1 MRLRAYIL
9 SFILPIFGY
18 GQVTL
23 LSETDTKEYQVR
35 EPFNLSIGLEIIGE
49 NYQQQSPVRF
59 PDLSKFEIL
68 GNATESVA
76 AIDPETGNVVRQ
88 VLYHLILQP
97 KHAGKTRIGSAL
109 VQVNGKTYKS
119 EPFEILVRDGKRKHD
134 AWGRSVSMVMEVLDK
149 EVYESQ
155 PGNVVLKLKAN
166 PHNYLDFRK
175 VNQIKLPQKTK
186 NIYTVNL
193 KREDIEIDKN
203 DETAMQVIASFV
215 VVPEKDG
222 NLFVSPATALF
233 NEERILSNPLKI
245 HVKKLPEGAP
255 RGFKNAVGKFDLE
268 VEIPKEEVE
277 VNQPMDVFVK
287 LKGKGNII
295 GVELP
300 KIVESD
306 DYTILKPTQKID
318 VKESELS
325 GEKTDHYVII
335 PKKEGEIT
343 IRYENF
349 AYFDIDEKQYQTINS
364 DDIKILSLSREA
376 MDSPTS
382 TLGKMMDNTGHIL
395 KKVNLLPVSE
405 EENEEESFDYGRF
418 VGMGLLVF
426 GSLLAIYFF
435 TFRKK
440 KPKQWS
446 SVQED
451 DKITTIAETEELLK
465 ENISIGKEYYFGALK
480 NAADKGNSTSF
491 FENYQELHTEAEN
504 QIKRLKNQTI
514 SEFLEEIENA
524 DFVKDFEQFRIEI
537 QEAKYAPVHE
547 DLYEFYNDIVKFY
560 TKIME

>member
-9 SFILPIFGY
+9 LFILPIFGY

-49 NYQQQSPVRF
+49 NYQQQSPVRL

-149 EVYESQ
+149 EVYENQ
-155 PGNVVLKLKAN
+155 PVNVVLKLKAN

-222 NLFVSPATALF
+222 NLFVAPATALF

-277 VNQPMDVFVK
+277 VNQPMDVFVR

-295 GVELP
+295 GAELP

-364 DDIKILSLSREA
+364 DDIKILSLSKEA

-382 TLGKMMDNTGHIL
+382 TLGKMMDDTGHIL

-418 VGMGLLVF
+418 AGMGLLVF

-480 NAADKGNSTSF
+480 NAADKGNTASF

-514 SEFLEEIENA
+514 SEFLEEIESP
-524 DFVKDFEQFRIEI
+524 DFVKDFEQFRTEI

>member
-1 MRLRAYIL
+1 MRLRVYIL

-49 NYQQQSPVRF
+49 NYQQQSPVRL

-109 VQVNGKTYKS
+109 VQVNGRTYKS

-149 EVYESQ
+149 EVYENQ
-155 PGNVVLKLKAN
+155 PVNVVLKLKAN

-295 GVELP
+295 GAELP

-364 DDIKILSLSREA
+364 DDIKILSLSKEA

-382 TLGKMMDNTGHIL
+382 TLGKMMDDTGHIL

-418 VGMGLLVF
+418 AGMGLLVF
-426 GSLLAIYFF
+426 SSLLAIYFF

-440 KPKQWS
+440 KPKQRS

-480 NAADKGNSTSF
+480 NAADKGNTASF
-491 FENYQELHTEAEN
+491 FENYQELHTETEN

-524 DFVKDFEQFRIEI
+524 DFVKDFEQFRTEI

>member
-49 NYQQQSPVRF
+49 NYQQQSPVRL

-109 VQVNGKTYKS
+109 VQVNGRTYKS

-149 EVYESQ
+149 EVYENQ
-155 PGNVVLKLKAN
+155 AVNVVLKLKAN

-175 VNQIKLPQKTK
+175 VNQIKLPQNTK

-295 GVELP
+295 GAELP

-364 DDIKILSLSREA
+364 DDIKILSLSKEA

-382 TLGKMMDNTGHIL
+382 TLGKMMDDTGHIL

-418 VGMGLLVF
+418 AGMGLLVF

-440 KPKQWS
+440 KPKQRS

-480 NAADKGNSTSF
+480 NAADKGNTASF

-524 DFVKDFEQFRIEI
+524 DFVKDFEQFRTEI
-537 QEAKYAPVHE
+537 QEAKYAPIHG
-547 DLYEFYNDIVKFY
+547 DLYEFYNNIVKFY

>member
-49 NYQQQSPVRF
+49 NYQQQSPVRL

-149 EVYESQ
+149 EVYENQ
-155 PGNVVLKLKAN
+155 PVNVVLKLKAN

-537 QEAKYAPVHE
+537 QEAKYAPIHE

>member
-1 MRLRAYIL
+1 MRLRVYIL

-49 NYQQQSPVRF
+49 NYQQQSPVRL

-109 VQVNGKTYKS
+109 VQVNGRTYKS

-149 EVYESQ
+149 EVYENQ
-155 PGNVVLKLKAN
+155 PVNMVLKLKAN

-268 VEIPKEEVE
+268 VEIPKDEVE

-295 GVELP
+295 GAELP

-364 DDIKILSLSREA
+364 DDIKILSLSKEA

-382 TLGKMMDNTGHIL
+382 TLGKMMDDTGHIL

-418 VGMGLLVF
+418 AGMGLLVF

-440 KPKQWS
+440 KPKQWN

-480 NAADKGNSTSF
+480 NAVDKGNFASF

-524 DFVKDFEQFRIEI
+524 DFVKDFEQFRTEI

-547 DLYEFYNDIVKFY
+547 DLYEFYNNIVKFY

>member
-49 NYQQQSPVRF
+49 NYQQQSPVRL

-149 EVYESQ
+149 EVYENQ
-155 PGNVVLKLKAN
+155 PVNVVLKLKAN

-295 GVELP
+295 GAELP

-364 DDIKILSLSREA
+364 DDIKILSLSKEA
-376 MDSPTS
+376 MDSPAS

-405 EENEEESFDYGRF
+405 EEKEEESFDFGRF
-418 VGMGLLVF
+418 AGIGLLVF
-426 GSLLAIYFF
+426 GLLLAIYFF

-440 KPKQWS
+440 KPKQRS

-480 NAADKGNSTSF
+480 NAAYKGDSAGF

>member
-9 SFILPIFGY
+9 LLILPIFGY

-49 NYQQQSPVRF
+49 NYQQQSPVRL

-109 VQVNGKTYKS
+109 VQVNGRTYKS
-119 EPFEILVRDGKRKHD
+119 EPFEILVKDGKRKHD

-149 EVYESQ
+149 EVYENQ
-155 PGNVVLKLKAN
+155 PVNVVLKLKAN

-222 NLFVSPATALF
+222 NLFVAPATALF

-364 DDIKILSLSREA
+364 DDIKILSLSKEA

-382 TLGKMMDNTGHIL
+382 TLGKMMDDTGHIL

-418 VGMGLLVF
+418 AGIGLLVF

-465 ENISIGKEYYFGALK
+465 ENISIGKEYYLGAIK
-480 NAADKGNSTSF
+480 NAVDKGDSANF
-491 FENYQELHTEAEN
+491 FENYQELHEEAEN
-504 QIKRLKNQTI
+504 QIKRLKNQTV

-524 DFVKDFEQFRIEI
+524 DFVKDFEQFRTEI

>member
-49 NYQQQSPVRF
+49 NYQQQSPVRL

-149 EVYESQ
+149 EVYENQ
-155 PGNVVLKLKAN
+155 PVNVVLKLKAN

-295 GVELP
+295 GAELP

-306 DYTILKPTQKID
+306 DYTILKPTQKIE
-318 VKESELS
+318 VKESEHS

-364 DDIKILSLSREA
+364 DDIKILSLSKEA
-376 MDSPTS
+376 MDYPTS
-382 TLGKMMDNTGHIL
+382 TLGKMMDDTGHIL

-418 VGMGLLVF
+418 AGMGLLVF

-480 NAADKGNSTSF
+480 NAADKGNTASF

-514 SEFLEEIENA
+514 SEFLEEIESP
-524 DFVKDFEQFRIEI
+524 DFVKDFEQFRTEI

>member
-9 SFILPIFGY
+9 LFILPIFGY

-49 NYQQQSPVRF
+49 NYQQQSPVRL

-149 EVYESQ
+149 EVYENQ
-155 PGNVVLKLKAN
+155 PVNVVLKLKAN

-222 NLFVSPATALF
+222 NLFVAPATALF

-295 GVELP
+295 GAELP
-300 KIVESD
+300 KIVESE
-306 DYTILKPTQKID
+306 DYTILKPTQKIE

-364 DDIKILSLSREA
+364 DDIKILSLSKED
-376 MDSPTS
+376 MDSPKS
-382 TLGKMMDNTGHIL
+382 TLGKMMDDTGHIL

-405 EENEEESFDYGRF
+405 KEKEEESFDFGRF
-418 VGMGLLVF
+418 AGIGLLVF
-426 GSLLAIYFF
+426 SSLLAIYFF

-480 NAADKGNSTSF
+480 NAADKGDSASF

-524 DFVKDFEQFRIEI
+524 DFVKDFEQFRTEI
-537 QEAKYAPVHE
+537 QEVKYAPVHE

>member
-49 NYQQQSPVRF
+49 NYQQQSPVRL

-119 EPFEILVRDGKRKHD
+119 EPFEILVRDGKRKHE

-149 EVYESQ
+149 EVYENQ
-155 PGNVVLKLKAN
+155 PVNVVLKLKAN

-222 NLFVSPATALF
+222 NLLVSPATALF

-295 GVELP
+295 GAELP

-306 DYTILKPTQKID
+306 DYTILKPTQKIE
-318 VKESELS
+318 VKESEHS

-343 IRYENF
+343 IRYEDF

-364 DDIKILSLSREA
+364 DDIKILSLSKEA

-382 TLGKMMDNTGHIL
+382 TLGKMMDDTGHIL
-395 KKVNLLPVSE
+395 KKVNLLPISE
-405 EENEEESFDYGRF
+405 EEKEEESFDFGRF
-418 VGMGLLVF
+418 AGIGLLVF

-480 NAADKGNSTSF
+480 NAADKGNTASF

-514 SEFLEEIENA
+514 SEFLEETENA
-524 DFVKDFEQFRIEI
+524 DFVKDFEQFRTEI

>member
-49 NYQQQSPVRF
+49 NYQQQSPVRL

-149 EVYESQ
+149 EVYENQ
-155 PGNVVLKLKAN
+155 PVNVVLKLKAN

-268 VEIPKEEVE
+268 VEIPKDEVE

-295 GVELP
+295 GAELP

-343 IRYENF
+343 IRCENF

-364 DDIKILSLSREA
+364 DDIKILSLSKEA

-382 TLGKMMDNTGHIL
+382 TLGKMMDDTGHIL

-418 VGMGLLVF
+418 AGMGLLVF

-440 KPKQWS
+440 KPKQWN

-480 NAADKGNSTSF
+480 NAVDKGNFASF

-524 DFVKDFEQFRIEI
+524 DFVKDFEQFRTEI

-547 DLYEFYNDIVKFY
+547 DLYEFYNNIVKFY

>member
-49 NYQQQSPVRF
+49 NYQQQSPVRL

-76 AIDPETGNVVRQ
+76 AIDPETGNMVRQ

-119 EPFEILVRDGKRKHD
+119 EPFEILVRDGKRKNE

-149 EVYESQ
+149 EVYENQ
-155 PGNVVLKLKAN
+155 PVNVVLKLKAN

-222 NLFVSPATALF
+222 NLFVAPATALF

-295 GVELP
+295 EAELP

-306 DYTILKPTQKID
+306 DYTILKPTQKIE
-318 VKESELS
+318 VKESEHS

-335 PKKEGEIT
+335 PKKEGEII

-349 AYFDIDEKQYQTINS
+349 AYFDIDEKQYQTINL
-364 DDIKILSLSREA
+364 DDIKILSLSKED
-376 MDSPTS
+376 MDSPKS
-382 TLGKMMDNTGHIL
+382 TLGKMMDDTGHIL

-405 EENEEESFDYGRF
+405 EEKEEESFDFGRF
-418 VGMGLLVF
+418 VGIGLLVF

-480 NAADKGNSTSF
+480 NAAYKGDSASF

-524 DFVKDFEQFRIEI
+524 DLVKDFEQFRTEI

>member
-49 NYQQQSPVRF
+49 NYQQQSPVRL

-109 VQVNGKTYKS
+109 VQVNGRTYKS
-119 EPFEILVRDGKRKHD
+119 EPFEILVRDGKRKHE

-149 EVYESQ
+149 EVYENQ
-155 PGNVVLKLKAN
+155 PVNVVLKLKAN

-295 GVELP
+295 GAELP

-306 DYTILKPTQKID
+306 DYTILKPTQKIE
-318 VKESELS
+318 VKESEHS

-364 DDIKILSLSREA
+364 DEIKILSLSKEA

-382 TLGKMMDNTGHIL
+382 TLGKMMDDTGHIL

-418 VGMGLLVF
+418 AGIGLLVF

-440 KPKQWS
+440 KPKQWN
-446 SVQED
+446 SVQKD

-480 NAADKGNSTSF
+480 NAVDKGNTASF

-524 DFVKDFEQFRIEI
+524 DFVKDFEQFRTEI

>member
-49 NYQQQSPVRF
+49 NYQQQSPVRL

-149 EVYESQ
+149 EVYENQ
-155 PGNVVLKLKAN
+155 PVNVVLKLKAN

-418 VGMGLLVF
+418 AGIGLLVF

-465 ENISIGKEYYFGALK
+465 ENISIGKEYYLGAIK
-480 NAADKGNSTSF
+480 NAVDKGDSANF
-491 FENYQELHTEAEN
+491 FENYQELHEEAEN

-514 SEFLEEIENA
+514 SEFLEETESP
-524 DFVKDFEQFRIEI
+524 DFVKDFEQFRTEI

>member
-49 NYQQQSPVRF
+49 NYQQQSPVRL

-109 VQVNGKTYKS
+109 VQVNGRTYKS

-149 EVYESQ
+149 EVYENQ
-155 PGNVVLKLKAN
+155 PVNVVLKLKAN

-222 NLFVSPATALF
+222 NLFVAPATALF

-295 GVELP
+295 GAELP

-364 DDIKILSLSREA
+364 DDIKILSLSKEA

-382 TLGKMMDNTGHIL
+382 TLGKMMDDTGHIL

-405 EENEEESFDYGRF
+405 EENEEESFDFGRF
-418 VGMGLLVF
+418 AGIGLLVF

-480 NAADKGNSTSF
+480 NAAYKGDSAGF

-524 DFVKDFEQFRIEI
+524 DFAQDFEKFRNKI
-537 QEAKYAPVHE
+537 QEVKYTPIHG

>member
-49 NYQQQSPVRF
+49 NYQQQSPVRL

-109 VQVNGKTYKS
+109 VQVNGRTYKS

-149 EVYESQ
+149 EVYENQ
-155 PGNVVLKLKAN
+155 PVNVVLKLKAN

-295 GVELP
+295 GAELP

-349 AYFDIDEKQYQTINS
+349 AYFDTDEKQYQTINS
-364 DDIKILSLSREA
+364 DDIKILSLSKEA

-382 TLGKMMDNTGHIL
+382 TLGKMMDDTGHIL

-418 VGMGLLVF
+418 AGMGLLVF

-446 SVQED
+446 SVQEN

-480 NAADKGNSTSF
+480 NAADKGNFASF

-514 SEFLEEIENA
+514 SEFLEETENA
-524 DFVKDFEQFRIEI
+524 DFVKDFEQFRTEI

>member
-149 EVYESQ
+149 EVYENQ
-155 PGNVVLKLKAN
+155 PVNVVLKLKAN

-524 DFVKDFEQFRIEI
+524 DFVKDFEQFRTEI

-547 DLYEFYNDIVKFY
+547 DLYEFYNNIVKFY

>member
-149 EVYESQ
+149 EVYENQ
-155 PGNVVLKLKAN
+155 PVNVVLKLKAN

-186 NIYTVNL
+186 NFYTVNL

>member
-149 EVYESQ
+149 EVYENQ
-155 PGNVVLKLKAN
+155 PVNVVLKLKAN

-233 NEERILSNPLKI
+233 NEERILCNPLKI

-537 QEAKYAPVHE
+537 QEAKYAPIHE

>member
-49 NYQQQSPVRF
+49 NYQQQSPVRL

-149 EVYESQ
+149 EVYENQ
-155 PGNVVLKLKAN
+155 PVNVVLKLKAN

-222 NLFVSPATALF
+222 NLFVAPATALF

-418 VGMGLLVF
+418 AGIGLLVF

-465 ENISIGKEYYFGALK
+465 ENISIGKEYYFGAIK
-480 NAADKGNSTSF
+480 NAVDKGNFASF
-491 FENYQELHTEAEN
+491 FENYQELHAEAEN

-524 DFVKDFEQFRIEI
+524 DFVKDFEQFRTGI

-547 DLYEFYNDIVKFY
+547 DLYEFYNNIVKFY

>member
-49 NYQQQSPVRF
+49 NYQQQSPVRL

-149 EVYESQ
+149 EVYENQ
-155 PGNVVLKLKAN
+155 PVNVVLKLKAN

-295 GVELP
+295 GAELP

-364 DDIKILSLSREA
+364 DDIKILSLSKEA

-382 TLGKMMDNTGHIL
+382 TLGKMMDDTGHIL

-405 EENEEESFDYGRF
+405 EENEEESFDFGRF
-418 VGMGLLVF
+418 AGIGLLVF

-446 SVQED
+446 SVQEN

-465 ENISIGKEYYFGALK
+465 ENIFIGKEYYFGALK
-480 NAADKGNSTSF
+480 NAADKGNTASF

-514 SEFLEEIENA
+514 SEFLEETESP
-524 DFVKDFEQFRIEI
+524 DFVKDFEQFRTEI

>member
-119 EPFEILVRDGKRKHD
+119 EPFEILVRDGKPKHD

-149 EVYESQ
+149 EVYENQ
-155 PGNVVLKLKAN
+155 PVNVVLKLKAN

-245 HVKKLPEGAP
+245 HGKKLPEGAP

-335 PKKEGEIT
+335 PKKEEEIT
-343 IRYENF
+343 IRYEDF

-364 DDIKILSLSREA
+364 DDIKILSLSKEA

-382 TLGKMMDNTGHIL
+382 TLGKMMDDTGHIL

>member
-119 EPFEILVRDGKRKHD
+119 EPFEILVRDGKRKHE

-149 EVYESQ
+149 EVYENQ
-155 PGNVVLKLKAN
+155 PVNVVLKLKAN

-222 NLFVSPATALF
+222 NLFVAPATALF

-364 DDIKILSLSREA
+364 DDIKILSLSKEA

-382 TLGKMMDNTGHIL
+382 TLGKMMDDTGHIL

-418 VGMGLLVF
+418 AGMGLLVF

-440 KPKQWS
+440 KPKQRS

-480 NAADKGNSTSF
+480 NAADKGNTASF

-537 QEAKYAPVHE
+537 QEAKYAPIHE

>member
-49 NYQQQSPVRF
+49 NYQQQSPVRL

-109 VQVNGKTYKS
+109 VQVNGRTYKS

-149 EVYESQ
+149 EVYENQ
-155 PGNVVLKLKAN
+155 PVNVVLKLKAN

-222 NLFVSPATALF
+222 NLFVAPATALF

-306 DYTILKPTQKID
+306 DYTILKPTQKIE

-364 DDIKILSLSREA
+364 DDIKILSLSKEA

-382 TLGKMMDNTGHIL
+382 TLGKMMDDTGHIL

-405 EENEEESFDYGRF
+405 EENEEESFDFGRF
-418 VGMGLLVF
+418 AGIGLLVF

-440 KPKQWS
+440 KPKQRS

-480 NAADKGNSTSF
+480 NAAYKGDSAGF

-514 SEFLEEIENA
+514 SEFLEETESP
-524 DFVKDFEQFRIEI
+524 DFVKDFEQFRTEI

-547 DLYEFYNDIVKFY
+547 DLYEFYNNIVKFY

>member
-9 SFILPIFGY
+9 LFILPIFGY

-49 NYQQQSPVRF
+49 NYQQQSPVRL

-97 KHAGKTRIGSAL
+97 KQAGKTRIGSAL
-109 VQVNGKTYKS
+109 VQVNGKTYRS

-149 EVYESQ
+149 EVYENQ
-155 PGNVVLKLKAN
+155 PVNVVLKLKAN

-295 GVELP
+295 GAELP

-306 DYTILKPTQKID
+306 DYTILKPTQKIE
-318 VKESELS
+318 VKESEHS

-364 DDIKILSLSREA
+364 DDIKILSLSKED
-376 MDSPTS
+376 MDSPKS
-382 TLGKMMDNTGHIL
+382 TLGKMMDDTGHIL

-405 EENEEESFDYGRF
+405 EEKEEESFDFGRF
-418 VGMGLLVF
+418 VGIGLLVF

-480 NAADKGNSTSF
+480 NAAYKGDSASF

-524 DFVKDFEQFRIEI
+524 DLVKDFEQFRTEI

>member
-149 EVYESQ
+149 EVYENQ
-155 PGNVVLKLKAN
+155 PVNVVLKLKAN
-166 PHNYLDFRK
+166 PHSYLDFRK

-295 GVELP
+295 GAELP

-325 GEKTDHYVII
+325 GEKTGHYVII

-349 AYFDIDEKQYQTINS
+349 AYFDTDEKQYQTINS
-364 DDIKILSLSREA
+364 DDIKILSLSKEA

-382 TLGKMMDNTGHIL
+382 TLGKMMDDTGHIL

-418 VGMGLLVF
+418 AGMGLLVF

-446 SVQED
+446 SVQEN

-480 NAADKGNSTSF
+480 NAADKGNFASF

-514 SEFLEEIENA
+514 SEFLEETENA
-524 DFVKDFEQFRIEI
+524 DFVKDFEQFRTEI

>member
-49 NYQQQSPVRF
+49 NYQQQSPVRL

-149 EVYESQ
+149 EVYENQ
-155 PGNVVLKLKAN
+155 LVNVVLKLKAN
-166 PHNYLDFRK
+166 THNYLDFRK

-268 VEIPKEEVE
+268 VEIPKDEVE

-295 GVELP
+295 GAELP

-306 DYTILKPTQKID
+306 DYTILKPTQKIE
-318 VKESELS
+318 VKESEHS

-364 DDIKILSLSREA
+364 DDIKILSLSKEA

-382 TLGKMMDNTGHIL
+382 TLGKMMDDTGHIL

-405 EENEEESFDYGRF
+405 EEKEEESFDFGRF
-418 VGMGLLVF
+418 AGIGLLVF

-480 NAADKGNSTSF
+480 NAADKGNFASF

-524 DFVKDFEQFRIEI
+524 DFVKDFEQFRTEI

-547 DLYEFYNDIVKFY
+547 DLYEFYNNIVKFY

>member
-49 NYQQQSPVRF
+49 NYQQQSPVRL

-119 EPFEILVRDGKRKHD
+119 EPFEILVRDGKRKNE

-149 EVYESQ
+149 EVYENQ
-155 PGNVVLKLKAN
+155 PVNVVLKLKAN

-222 NLFVSPATALF
+222 NLFVAPATALF

-306 DYTILKPTQKID
+306 DYTILKPTQKIE

-364 DDIKILSLSREA
+364 DDIKILSLSKEA

-382 TLGKMMDNTGHIL
+382 TLGKMMDDTGHIL

-405 EENEEESFDYGRF
+405 EEKEEESFDFGRF
-418 VGMGLLVF
+418 AGIGLLVF

-440 KPKQWS
+440 KPKQWN

-480 NAADKGNSTSF
+480 NAADKGNTTRF

-514 SEFLEEIENA
+514 SEFLEETESP
-524 DFVKDFEQFRIEI
+524 DFVKDFEQFRTEI

-547 DLYEFYNDIVKFY
+547 DLYEFYNNIVKFY

>member
-149 EVYESQ
+149 EVYENQ
-155 PGNVVLKLKAN
+155 PVNVVLKLKAN

-524 DFVKDFEQFRIEI
+524 DFVKDFEQFRTEI

>member
-49 NYQQQSPVRF
+49 NYQQQSPVRL

-76 AIDPETGNVVRQ
+76 AIDPETGNMVRQ

-119 EPFEILVRDGKRKHD
+119 EPFEILVRDGKRKNE

-149 EVYESQ
+149 EVYENQ
-155 PGNVVLKLKAN
+155 PVNVVLKLKAN

-222 NLFVSPATALF
+222 NLFVAPATALF

-306 DYTILKPTQKID
+306 DYTILKPTQKIE

-364 DDIKILSLSREA
+364 DDIKILSLSKEA

-382 TLGKMMDNTGHIL
+382 TLGKMMDDTGHIL

-405 EENEEESFDYGRF
+405 EEKEEESFDFGRF
-418 VGMGLLVF
+418 AGIGLLVF

-440 KPKQWS
+440 KPKQRS

-480 NAADKGNSTSF
+480 NAADKGNTTRF

-524 DFVKDFEQFRIEI
+524 DFVKDFEQFRTEI

-547 DLYEFYNDIVKFY
+547 DLYEFYNNIVKFY

>member
-49 NYQQQSPVRF
+49 NYQQQSPVRL

-109 VQVNGKTYKS
+109 VQVNGRTYKS
-119 EPFEILVRDGKRKHD
+119 EPFEILVRDGKRKHE

-149 EVYESQ
+149 EVYENQ
-155 PGNVVLKLKAN
+155 PVNVVLKLKAN

-222 NLFVSPATALF
+222 NLFVAPATALF

-364 DDIKILSLSREA
+364 DDIKILSLSKEA

-382 TLGKMMDNTGHIL
+382 TLGKMMDDTGHIL

-418 VGMGLLVF
+418 AGMGLLVF

-440 KPKQWS
+440 KPKQRS

-480 NAADKGNSTSF
+480 NAADKGNTASF

-524 DFVKDFEQFRIEI
+524 DFVKDFEQFRTEI

>member
-1 MRLRAYIL
+1 
-9 SFILPIFGY
+9 
-18 GQVTL
+18 
-23 LSETDTKEYQVR
+23 
-35 EPFNLSIGLEIIGE
+35 
-49 NYQQQSPVRF
+49 
-59 PDLSKFEIL
+59 
-68 GNATESVA
+68 
-76 AIDPETGNVVRQ
+76 
-88 VLYHLILQP
+88 
-97 KHAGKTRIGSAL
+97 
-109 VQVNGKTYKS
+109 
-119 EPFEILVRDGKRKHD
+119 
-134 AWGRSVSMVMEVLDK
+134 
-149 EVYESQ
+149 
-155 PGNVVLKLKAN
+155 
-166 PHNYLDFRK
+166 
-175 VNQIKLPQKTK
+175 
-186 NIYTVNL
+186 
-193 KREDIEIDKN
+193 
-203 DETAMQVIASFV
+203 MQVIASFV

-222 NLFVSPATALF
+222 NLFVAPATALF

-295 GVELP
+295 GAELP

-364 DDIKILSLSREA
+364 DDIKILSLSKEA

-382 TLGKMMDNTGHIL
+382 TLGKMMDDTGHIL
-395 KKVNLLPVSE
+395 KKVNLLPISE
-405 EENEEESFDYGRF
+405 EEKEEESFDFGRF
-418 VGMGLLVF
+418 AGIGLLVF

-480 NAADKGNSTSF
+480 NAADKGNTASF

-514 SEFLEEIENA
+514 SEFLEETENA
-524 DFVKDFEQFRIEI
+524 DFVKDFEQFRTEI

>member
-18 GQVTL
+18 GQETL

-49 NYQQQSPVRF
+49 NYQQQSPVRL

-149 EVYESQ
+149 EVYENQ
-155 PGNVVLKLKAN
+155 PVNVVLKLKAN

-186 NIYTVNL
+186 NIYIVNL

-245 HVKKLPEGAP
+245 YVKKLPEGAP

-268 VEIPKEEVE
+268 IEIPKEEVE

-295 GVELP
+295 GAELP

-306 DYTILKPTQKID
+306 DYTILKPTQKIE
-318 VKESELS
+318 VKESEHS

-364 DDIKILSLSREA
+364 DDIKILSLSKEA

-382 TLGKMMDNTGHIL
+382 TLGKMMDDTGHIL

-440 KPKQWS
+440 KPKQWN

-465 ENISIGKEYYFGALK
+465 DNISIGKEYYFGALK
-480 NAADKGNSTSF
+480 NAADKGDSAGF

-524 DFVKDFEQFRIEI
+524 DFVKDFEQFRTEI

-547 DLYEFYNDIVKFY
+547 GLYEFYNDIVKFY

>member
-149 EVYESQ
+149 EVYENQ
-155 PGNVVLKLKAN
+155 PVNVVLKLKAN

-245 HVKKLPEGAP
+245 HGKKLPEGAP

-343 IRYENF
+343 IRYEDF

-364 DDIKILSLSREA
+364 DDIKILSLSKEA

-382 TLGKMMDNTGHIL
+382 TLGKMMDDTGHIL

>member
-149 EVYESQ
+149 EVYENQ
-155 PGNVVLKLKAN
+155 PVNVVLKLKAN

-382 TLGKMMDNTGHIL
+382 TLGKMMENTGHIL

-440 KPKQWS
+440 KPKQRS

-524 DFVKDFEQFRIEI
+524 DFVKDFEQFRTEI

-547 DLYEFYNDIVKFY
+547 DLYEFYNNIVKFY

>member
-49 NYQQQSPVRF
+49 NYQQQSPVRL

-149 EVYESQ
+149 EVYENQ
-155 PGNVVLKLKAN
+155 PVNVVLKLKAN

-295 GVELP
+295 GAELP

-306 DYTILKPTQKID
+306 DYTILKPTQKIE
-318 VKESELS
+318 VKESEHS

-364 DDIKILSLSREA
+364 DDIKILSLSKEA

-382 TLGKMMDNTGHIL
+382 TLGKMMDDTGHIL

-418 VGMGLLVF
+418 AGMGLLVF

-440 KPKQWS
+440 KPKQRS

-480 NAADKGNSTSF
+480 NAADKGNTASF

-524 DFVKDFEQFRIEI
+524 DFVKDFEQFRTEI

>member
-49 NYQQQSPVRF
+49 NYQQQSPVRL

-76 AIDPETGNVVRQ
+76 AIDPETGNMVRQ

-119 EPFEILVRDGKRKHD
+119 EPFEILVRDGKRKNE

-149 EVYESQ
+149 EVYENQ
-155 PGNVVLKLKAN
+155 PVNVVLKLKAN

-222 NLFVSPATALF
+222 NLFVAPATALF

-306 DYTILKPTQKID
+306 DYTILKPTQKIE

-364 DDIKILSLSREA
+364 DDIKILSLSKEA

-382 TLGKMMDNTGHIL
+382 TLGKMMDDTGHIL

-405 EENEEESFDYGRF
+405 EENEEESFDFGRF
-418 VGMGLLVF
+418 AGIGLLVF

-440 KPKQWS
+440 KPKQRS

-480 NAADKGNSTSF
+480 NAADKGNTTRF

-514 SEFLEEIENA
+514 SEFLEETESP
-524 DFVKDFEQFRIEI
+524 DFVKDFEQFRTEI

-547 DLYEFYNDIVKFY
+547 DLYEFYNNIVKFY

>member
-49 NYQQQSPVRF
+49 NYQQQSPVRL

-109 VQVNGKTYKS
+109 VQVNGRTYKS
-119 EPFEILVRDGKRKHD
+119 EPFEILVRDGKRKHE

-149 EVYESQ
+149 EVYENQ
-155 PGNVVLKLKAN
+155 PVNVVLKLKAN

-295 GVELP
+295 GAELP

-306 DYTILKPTQKID
+306 DYTILKPTQKIE

-364 DDIKILSLSREA
+364 DDIKILSLSKED
-376 MDSPTS
+376 MDSPKS
-382 TLGKMMDNTGHIL
+382 TLGKMMDDTGHIL

-405 EENEEESFDYGRF
+405 EEKEEESFDFGRF
-418 VGMGLLVF
+418 AGMGLLVF

-440 KPKQWS
+440 KPKQRS

-480 NAADKGNSTSF
+480 NAAYKGDSASF

-524 DFVKDFEQFRIEI
+524 DFVKDFEQFRTEI